1 MKTQVW
7 IAISVYVLVAIVKKE
22 LGLERSLSE
31 ILQILSLTLFEKT
44 PIWTKRLRRG
54 MGGAVWVGC
63 ADWEGARPSRDS
75 GVIPWDFR
83 PLWLE
88 FFGPHSRKGITM
100 SELRNRMIRD
110 MQLAGLVEGT
120 RREYLRA
127 VRQLAAYY
135 MVSPDRLSERNVEDY
150 LLYVR
155 DELGVAKGTFAP
167 IFAGL
172 KFFYLNTLG
181 YDWPLFTK
189 KKSASHAGSGCP
201 TSAVTRT
208 AAA

>member
-1 MKTQVW
+1 M
-7 IAISVYVLVAIVKKE
+7 E
-22 LGLERSLSE
+22 G
-31 ILQILSLTLFEKT
+31 
-44 PIWTKRLRRG
+44 IW
-54 MGGAVWVGC
+54 
-63 ADWEGARPSRDS
+63 PSNES

-88 FFGPHSRKGITM
+88 IFGPHARKGITM
-100 SELRNRMIRD
+100 SELKNRLIQD

-135 MVSPDRLSERNVEDY
+135 LVSPDQLSERNVEDY
-150 LLYVR
+150 ILYVR
-155 DELGVAKGTFAP
+155 DDLGVAKGTFAP
-167 IFAGL
+167 MFAGL

-189 KKSASHAGSGCP
+189 KKVRSGQREAGQGSGKRDR
-201 TSAVTRT
+201 SAIGNMDKQKTRLT
-208 AAA
+208 

>member
-1 MKTQVW
+1 M
-7 IAISVYVLVAIVKKE
+7 A
-22 LGLERSLSE
+22 
-31 ILQILSLTLFEKT
+31 
-44 PIWTKRLRRG
+44 
-54 MGGAVWVGC
+54 C
-63 ADWEGARPSRDS
+63 ADYGKNGRLWSDS
-75 GVIPWDFR
+75 GVIRWGLWPLR
-83 PLWLE
+83 PE

-100 SELRNRMIRD
+100 SELRDRMIRD

-120 RREYLRA
+120 RTEYLRA
-127 VRQLAAYY
+127 VRQLAASY
-135 MVSPDRLSERNVEDY
+135 MLSPDRLSERNVEDY

-167 IFAGL
+167 IFFGL
-172 KFFYLNTLG
+172 KFFYVQTLG
-181 YDWPLFTK
+181 YNWPLFTK

>member
-1 MKTQVW
+1 
-7 IAISVYVLVAIVKKE
+7 
-22 LGLERSLSE
+22 
-31 ILQILSLTLFEKT
+31 
-44 PIWTKRLRRG
+44 
-54 MGGAVWVGC
+54 
-63 ADWEGARPSRDS
+63 
-75 GVIPWDFR
+75 
-83 PLWLE
+83 
-88 FFGPHSRKGITM
+88 M
-100 SELRNRMIRD
+100 SELRNRMVRD

-135 MVSPDRLSERNVEDY
+135 MLSPDRLSERNVEDY

-155 DELGVAKGTFAP
+155 DELGVAKGTFTP

-189 KKSASHAGSGCP
+189 KKSASHGGSGYP
-201 TSAVTRT
+201 TSAATRT